1 MQRYFAIDKD
11 LNLRQTDYH
20 HIKNVMRMKDEDIIE
35 VVYNSTVYKCKVYP
49 NKKRIEVVEE
59 EKMID
64 NLPNVTICFPILKEQ
79 KIDYILQKATEVGA
93 KNFILFDSK
102 RSVVKIDKSSSLKKI
117 TRWETIC
124 KEASE
129 QSFRITIPSILGI
142 FNIKEISKLDYDLK
156 ILCTLNEKTKNIKK
170 ILQNKTNYDTILI
183 VTGPEGGF
191 DKTEEEILINN
202 GFISASLG
210 NTVLRA
216 ETAPVVALSM
226 INYENMR

>member
-35 VVYNSTVYKCKVYP
+35 VVYNSTVYKCKVFP

-102 RSVVKIDKSSSLKKI
+102 RSVVKIDKSSALKKI

>member
-64 NLPNVTICFPILKEQ
+64 NLPNVTICFPVLKEQ

-129 QSFRITIPSILGI
+129 QSLRVTIPSILGI

>member
-35 VVYNSTVYKCKVYP
+35 VVYNSFVYKCKVFP
-49 NKKRIEVVEE
+49 DKKLIKVVEE

-64 NLPNVTICFPILKEQ
+64 NLPNVTICFPVLKEQ

-102 RSVVKIDKSSSLKKI
+102 RSVVKIDKPSSLKKI

-124 KEASE
+124 KEDSE

>member
-35 VVYNSTVYKCKVYP
+35 VVYNSTVHKCKVYP

-59 EKMID
+59 EKMTD

>member
-64 NLPNVTICFPILKEQ
+64 NLPNVTICFPVLKEQ

-102 RSVVKIDKSSSLKKI
+102 RSVVKIDKSSSLKKN

-226 INYENMR
+226 INYENTR

>member
-129 QSFRITIPSILGI
+129 QSLRITIPSILGI

>member
-102 RSVVKIDKSSSLKKI
+102 RSVVKIDKSSSLKKN

-129 QSFRITIPSILGI
+129 QSFRVTIPSILGI

>member
-35 VVYNSTVYKCKVYP
+35 VVYNSFVYKCKVFP
-49 NKKRIEVVEE
+49 NKKRIKVVEE

-64 NLPNVTICFPILKEQ
+64 NLPNVTICFPVLKEQ

-102 RSVVKIDKSSSLKKI
+102 RSVVKIDKPSSLKKT

>member
-35 VVYNSTVYKCKVYP
+35 VVYNSFVYKCKVFP
-49 NKKRIEVVEE
+49 NKKRIKVVEE

-64 NLPNVTICFPILKEQ
+64 NLPNVTICFPVLKEQ

-102 RSVVKIDKSSSLKKI
+102 RSVVKIDKPSSLKKT

-216 ETAPVVALSM
+216 ETAPIVALSM

>member
-20 HIKNVMRMKDEDIIE
+20 HIKNVMKMKDEDIIE

-64 NLPNVTICFPILKEQ
+64 NLPNVTICFPVLKEQ

>member
-64 NLPNVTICFPILKEQ
+64 NLPNVTICFPVLKEQ

>member
-64 NLPNVTICFPILKEQ
+64 NLPNVTICFPVLKEQ

-129 QSFRITIPSILGI
+129 QSLRITIPSILGI

>member
-35 VVYNSTVYKCKVYP
+35 VVYNRVVYKCKVYP

>member
-64 NLPNVTICFPILKEQ
+64 NLPNVTICFPVLKEQ

-102 RSVVKIDKSSSLKKI
+102 RSVVKIDKPSSLKKI

>member
-64 NLPNVTICFPILKEQ
+64 NLPNVTICFPVLKEQ

-102 RSVVKIDKSSSLKKI
+102 RSVVKIDKSSSLKKN

-129 QSFRITIPSILGI
+129 QSLRVTIPSILGI

>member
-129 QSFRITIPSILGI
+129 QSLRVTIPSILGI